1 VRLSG
6 FILQHMDAILAEWD
20 AFARTLGPAA
30 ADMSPR
36 ALRDHA
42 RPILTAIAADMAL
55 PETPREQLEKSQG
68 RQPMEVG
75 SAAGTHGTLRH
86 VSGFSLLQLTAEYR
100 ALRATVLRLWLP
112 KVEHFDEDVSRDMV
126 RFNETIDQA
135 LAESV
140 LTYSEQGTRTRDTFL
155 AILGHD
161 LRSPLATVSMGGAVL
176 AREYAPDTAV
186 GAIALRLLRSAAS
199 MTTMVNDLLEYS
211 RTQLGGAIPIESAV
225 QDMAPACAAAI
236 DAAQAAHPECTF
248 LLDVDGDL
256 ACNFDYERLQ
266 QVFSNLLN
274 NAAQYSPPGEPV
286 NLRASG
292 DPDAVFV
299 RVSNRGRVI
308 PGNALAM
315 IFNPLVQLAPA
326 PDDRGRPSTSIG
338 LGLFIAREITQ
349 AHGGSIGVES
359 SAEDGTVFTV
369 RIPRALTA
377 QEMGRIQASN

>member
-1 VRLSG
+1 MRLSD
-6 FILQHMDAILAEWD
+6 FILHHLDAILAEWD
-20 AFARTLGPAA
+20 AFAQTLGPAA

-42 RPILTAIAADMAL
+42 RPILLAIAEDMAQ
-55 PETPREQLEKSQG
+55 PETPREQKEKSQG

-112 KVEHFDEDVSRDMV
+112 NVTSFGEDVARDMV

-161 LRSPLATVSMGGAVL
+161 LRSPLATISMAGDFLVRQHAADSDVGAV
-176 AREYAPDTAV
+176 
-186 GAIALRLLRSAAS
+186 ALRVQRSATS
-199 MTTMVNDLLEYS
+199 MATMVDDLLEYA
-211 RTQLGGAIPIESAV
+211 RTQLGGAIPIESTP
-225 QDMAPACAAAI
+225 QDMRLSCAAAI
-236 DAAQAAHPECTF
+236 DAARSAHPECVF
-248 LLDVDGDL
+248 ELKAAGDL
-256 ACNFDYERLQ
+256 TCNFDDDRMQ

-286 NLRASG
+286 TMAARADG
-292 DPDAVFV
+292 DAVLV
-299 RVSNRGRVI
+299 RVCNRGSVI
-308 PGNALAM
+308 PGPALSM
-315 IFNPLVQLAPA
+315 IFNPLVQLAPS
-326 PDDRGRPSTSIG
+326 PTDRGRPSTSIG
-338 LGLFIAREITQ
+338 LGLFIAREITL
-349 AHGGSIGVES
+349 AHGGSIEVS
-359 SAEDGTVFTV
+359 SSDADGTVFTL
-369 RIPRALTA
+369 RIPRLLTA
-377 QEMGRIQASN
+377 QEIGRIQASN

>member
-1 VRLSG
+1 MLGHRPSAGGATRVRLSG
-6 FILQHMDAILAEWD
+6 FILQHMDAILADWD

-225 QDMAPACAAAI
+225 QDMAPGCGAAI
-236 DAAQAAHPECTF
+236 VADPTPNVNATGLVTFHPDTGALVTSLAASPLKTDGF
-248 LLDVDGDL
+248 DLLAIAWKGDVLLVGDK
-256 ACNFDYERLQ
+256 R
-266 QVFSNLLN
+266 
-274 NAAQYSPPGEPV
+274 
-286 NLRASG
+286 RASSG
-292 DPDAVFV
+292 YPIHAFQRKPGTCELTPLPDRIFV
-299 RVSNRGRVI
+299 AQKPIVLRT
-308 PGNALAM
+308 
-315 IFNPLVQLAPA
+315 
-326 PDDRGRPSTSIG
+326 PD
-338 LGLFIAREITQ
+338 
-349 AHGGSIGVES
+349 
-359 SAEDGTVFTV
+359 
-369 RIPRALTA
+369 
-377 QEMGRIQASN
+377 